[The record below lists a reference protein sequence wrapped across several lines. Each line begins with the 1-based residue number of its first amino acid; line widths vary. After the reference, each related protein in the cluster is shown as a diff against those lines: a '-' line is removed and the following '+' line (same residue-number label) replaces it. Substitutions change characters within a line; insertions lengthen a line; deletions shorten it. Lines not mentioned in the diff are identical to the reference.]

1 MSRAGTTFLQ
11 EKEENV
17 LYKLPPLSGTKW
29 TEQISSVTT
38 LGEVQIPNTYDM
50 VNLEAYDILDSQAR
64 AMVVSLHRVVRRL
77 TQATVTSIRLIHS
90 IPFAE
95 QKPQEQDIW
104 IDMPPLS
111 VRNVVFDVE
120 RMGWGEPLP
129 FPEEFA
135 EE

>member
-1 MSRAGTTFLQ
+1 MSRTGTTLLQ

-17 LYKLPPLSGTKW
+17 LEKSPPLCGTKW
-29 TEQISSVTT
+29 TEQMNSATT
-38 LGEVQIPNTYDM
+38 LGEVQLPNIYDM
-50 VNLEAYDILDSQAR
+50 VNAGAYDILDSQAK
-64 AMVVSLHRVVRRL
+64 AMVISLQRVVRRL
-77 TQATVTSIRLIHS
+77 NQATVTSIRLIHS
-90 IPFAE
+90 ISFAQ
-95 QKPQEQDIW
+95 QKFEEQDIW

-111 VRNVVFDVE
+111 VRNVVFNVE

>member
-1 MSRAGTTFLQ
+1 MSRAGTTLLQ
-11 EKEENV
+11 EKENV
-17 LYKLPPLSGTKW
+17 LDKLPPLSGTKW
-29 TEQISSVTT
+29 TERISSATTPGKGQFLDKYDTVTSS
-38 LGEVQIPNTYDM
+38 V
-50 VNLEAYDILDSQAR
+50 YDILDTEAR
-64 AMVVSLHRVVRRL
+64 TIIVSLQRVVRQL
-77 TQATVTSIRLIHS
+77 TQATVTSICLIHS

-95 QKPQEQDIW
+95 QKPQEQDFW

-111 VRNVVFDVE
+111 TRDVIFNVE